1 MPRIS
6 NPKTKPKK
14 KTTRSSRLGHDP
26 FSDALEKDVVN
37 DYVAQEEVSS
47 PSKDKII
54 EQGKPDVLELPS
66 NFTIAGVT
74 EAYSEIKSLLDSSNN
89 EIEIDPSNLDS
100 IDTAGMQLLYA
111 VSEKLKLSKKSIN
124 WTCGSKTI
132 ENASDILGIKILNI
146 NE

>member
-6 NPKTKPKK
+6 NPKTKSKK

-26 FSDALEKDVVN
+26 FSDVLEKDIVN
-37 DYVAQEEVSS
+37 DYISQKEVSS
-47 PSKDKII
+47 PPKDEII
-54 EQGKPDVLELPS
+54 KQEKPDLLKLPS

-74 EAYSEIKSLLDSSNN
+74 ETYSEIKSLLDSNN
-89 EIEIDPSNLDS
+89 NDIEIDPSNLDS
-100 IDTAGMQLLYA
+100 IDTAGMQLLYV
-111 VSEKLKLSKKSIN
+111 VSEKLKLSKKTIN
-124 WTCGSKTI
+124 WTCWSKTI